1 MKRIIDEA
9 VKARILDE
17 VPAIVAVH
25 DMDHN
30 ILFANR
36 AYLEATGLKEE
47 EIIGKKCFHAWGLER
62 MCDNCP
68 VTHAIE
74 KGIPSEG
81 EMTYETQKHWTE
93 SHGSWPVKAS
103 PLRDEKGTL
112 IGAIETA
119 FEISKEK
126 AKEKR
131 MLHEEEMRFK
141 VVAENTFNG
150 IIMIDDEGKVRY
162 FNPASERIFGYYAS
176 EITGKDVHE
185 ILMPEEYREKFRMG
199 FEVFRRTK
207 EGPYIGKVVE
217 IWARHRSGKKIP
229 VEIVVTPLKRRGRYW
244 AFAIIRDI
252 TERKR
257 AKEKIENQLRLL
269 STLYRGI
276 ENIMEDLS
284 LTGKANNVVGV
295 AVESFGLTLAWLG
308 KKEYVKTSWKTH
320 PLRPGGMWHLGRGI

>member
-1 MKRIIDEA
+1 
-9 VKARILDE
+9 
-17 VPAIVAVH
+17 
-25 DMDHN
+25 
-30 ILFANR
+30 
-36 AYLEATGLKEE
+36 
-47 EIIGKKCFHAWGLER
+47 
-62 MCDNCP
+62 
-68 VTHAIE
+68 
-74 KGIPSEG
+74 
-81 EMTYETQKHWTE
+81 MTYETQKHWTE
-93 SHGSWPVKAS
+93 SHGSWLVKAS

-141 VVAENTFNG
+141 VVAENTFDG

-199 FEVFRRTK
+199 FEVFRRTG

-284 LTGKANNVVGV
+284 LTGKANNVVRV

-320 PLRPGGMWHLGRGI
+320 PLHPGGMWHLGRGI